1 MFKRHRS
8 QEFIFLPFPIYCN
21 FGHTYTMTM
30 SILHYI
36 TWNVDPEIFS
46 IGPLSI
52 RWYGLLFALGFLLGQ
67 RILTKIYVAEGR
79 TEGDVDVITLYMI
92 IGTVVGARLGH
103 TLFYA
108 PDYYLSHPIEILKI
122 WEGGL
127 ASHGATIGI
136 LLALWI
142 FSRRY
147 KFDYMWVLDRI
158 VIVVALGGALIRL
171 GNLMN
176 SEIFGRPTD
185 VPWAFIFVR
194 NMEFSHVPRH
204 PTQLYESLSVFLL
217 FVGLYWLWNKYR
229 SALPNGLL
237 FGIFVTALFTFR
249 FLVEFLKENQ
259 EAFEN
264 SMTLNMGQILSIP
277 LILVGLI
284 ILVRVWLNPKPALP
298 GGHLAEENQPKTKA
312 NK

>member
-1 MFKRHRS
+1 MF
-8 QEFIFLPFPIYCN
+8 
-21 FGHTYTMTM
+21 M
-30 SILHYI
+30 SILNYI
-36 TWNVDPEIFS
+36 TWDVSPEIFS
-46 IGPLSI
+46 IGSFEV
-52 RWYGLLFALGFLLGQ
+52 RWYGLFFALAFVFGQ

-108 PDYYLSHPIEILKI
+108 PDYYLSNPIEILKI

-127 ASHGATIGI
+127 ASHGATVGI
-136 LLALWI
+136 LLALWF
-142 FSRRY
+142 FSRRQ

-194 NMEFSHVPRH
+194 NNEFSHVPRH
-204 PTQLYESLSVFLL
+204 PTQLYESISVFLL
-217 FVGLYWLWNKYR
+217 FVLLYWLWKKYKE
-229 SALPNGLL
+229 ALPKGLL
-237 FGIFVTALFTFR
+237 FGIFVTALFLFR

-259 EAFEN
+259 EAFEDT
-264 SMTLNMGQILSIP
+264 MALNMGQILSIP
-277 LILVGLI
+277 LILAGLI
-284 ILVRVWLNPKPALP
+284 ILFRVWQNPKPALP
-298 GGHLAEENQPKTKA
+298 GGHLESATTSKR
-312 NK
+312 

>member
-1 MFKRHRS
+1 
-8 QEFIFLPFPIYCN
+8 
-21 FGHTYTMTM
+21 M
-30 SILHYI
+30 SILTYI
-36 TWNVDPEIFS
+36 PWNVDPEIFS

-52 RWYGLLFALGFLLGQ
+52 RWYGLLFALGFVIGQ

-92 IGTVVGARLGH
+92 IGTVIGARLGH

-108 PDYYLSHPIEILKI
+108 PDYYLSNPIEILKI

-136 LLALWI
+136 LFALWL
-142 FSRRY
+142 FSRRM
-147 KFDYMWVLDRI
+147 KFDYVWVLDRI

-185 VPWAFIFVR
+185 VPWAFIFYH
-194 NMEFSHVPRH
+194 STQYSQVPRH

-217 FVGLYWLWNKYR
+217 FVVLYWLWHKYKA
-229 SALPNGLL
+229 ALPRGLL
-237 FGIFVTALFTFR
+237 FGLFVTFLFTFR

-259 EAFEN
+259 EAFEDE
-264 SMTLNMGQILSIP
+264 MALNMGQILSIP
-277 LILVGLI
+277 LILVGLF
-284 ILVRVWLNPKPALP
+284 ILFRVWQNPKPALP
-298 GGHLAEENQPKTKA
+298 GGKLADSNADTK
-312 NK
+312 KVHKG

>member
-1 MFKRHRS
+1 M
-8 QEFIFLPFPIYCN
+8 LN
-21 FGHTYTMTM
+21 
-30 SILHYI
+30 YI

-52 RWYGLLFALGFLLGQ
+52 RWYGLLFALGFIIGQ

-79 TEGDVDVITLYMI
+79 TEGDVDVITIYMI
-92 IGTVVGARLGH
+92 VGTVLGARLGH
-103 TLFYA
+103 TLFYS
-108 PDYYLSHPIEILKI
+108 PEYYLSNPIEILKI

-136 LLALWI
+136 LLALWL
-142 FSRRY
+142 FSRKY

-176 SEIFGRPTD
+176 SEIFGHPTNL
-185 VPWAFIFVR
+185 PWGFIFVR
-194 NMEFSHVPRH
+194 QNEYSHVPRH

-217 FVGLYWLWNKYR
+217 FVLLYWLWKKYK
-229 SALPNGLL
+229 SALPRGLL

-259 EAFEN
+259 VAKEAT
-264 SMTLNMGQILSIP
+264 MALNIGQQLSIP
-277 LILVGLI
+277 LILIGLI
-284 ILVRVWLNPKPALP
+284 ILFRVWQNPKPALP
-298 GGHLAEENQPKTKA
+298 GGKVQERTKA
-312 NK
+312 

>member
-1 MFKRHRS
+1 MS
-8 QEFIFLPFPIYCN
+8 FLN
-21 FGHTYTMTM
+21 
-30 SILHYI
+30 YI
-36 TWNVDPEIFS
+36 PWNVDPDIFS
-46 IGPLSI
+46 IGPLTI
-52 RWYGLLFALGFLLGQ
+52 RWYGLLFALGFVIGQ

-108 PDYYLSHPIEILKI
+108 PDYYLSNPIEILKI

-127 ASHGATIGI
+127 ASHGATVGI
-136 LLALWI
+136 LFALWL
-142 FSRRY
+142 FSRRQ

-185 VPWAFIFVR
+185 VPWAFIFYQ
-194 NMEFSHVPRH
+194 NNQYSHVPRH

-217 FVGLYWLWNKYR
+217 FVVLYWLWNKYKA
-229 SALPNGLL
+229 ALPRGLL
-237 FGIFVTALFTFR
+237 FGLFVTFLFSFR

-259 EAFEN
+259 EAFEDE
-264 SMTLNMGQILSIP
+264 MTLNMGQILSIP
-277 LILVGLI
+277 LILVGLF
-284 ILVRVWLNPKPALP
+284 ILFRVWQNPKPALP
-298 GGHLAEENQPKTKA
+298 GGRLVDDTKA
-312 NK
+312 DTRKVRKG

>member
-1 MFKRHRS
+1 
-8 QEFIFLPFPIYCN
+8 
-21 FGHTYTMTM
+21 M
-30 SILHYI
+30 SILNYI

-52 RWYGLLFALGFLLGQ
+52 RWYGLLFALGFVIGQ

-92 IGTVVGARLGH
+92 IGTVIGARLGH
-103 TLFYA
+103 TLFYDPA
-108 PDYYLSHPIEILKI
+108 YYLSNPIKILMI

-136 LLALWI
+136 LLALWF
-142 FSRRY
+142 FSR
-147 KFDYMWVLDRI
+147 KQKLDYMWVLDRI

-176 SEIFGRPTD
+176 SEIIGRPTD
-185 VPWAFIFVR
+185 VPWAFLFERNNEVINGVR
-194 NMEFSHVPRH
+194 ASADPRH

-217 FVGLYWLWNKYR
+217 FVLLYWLWSKYKAR
-229 SALPNGLL
+229 LPKGLL
-237 FGIFVTALFTFR
+237 FGIFVTALFSFR

-259 EAFEN
+259 VDFED
-264 SMTLNMGQILSIP
+264 TLALNMGQLLSIP
-277 LILVGLI
+277 LILAGII
-284 ILVRVWLNPKPALP
+284 ILIRVWQKPTPVLP
-298 GGHLAEENQPKTKA
+298 DGRKLEPQTVTK
-312 NK
+312 

>member
-1 MFKRHRS
+1 M
-8 QEFIFLPFPIYCN
+8 N
-21 FGHTYTMTM
+21 
-30 SILHYI
+30 ILNYI

-52 RWYGLLFALGFLLGQ
+52 RWYGLLFALAFILGQ

-92 IGTVVGARLGH
+92 VGTVIGARLGH

-108 PDYYLSHPIEILKI
+108 PDYYLSNPIEILKI

-136 LLALWI
+136 LFALWL
-142 FSRRY
+142 FSRKQ

-176 SEIFGRPTD
+176 SEIIGRASD
-185 VPWAFIFVR
+185 VPWAFIFER
-194 NMEFSHVPRH
+194 LKENPALPRH

-217 FVGLYWLWNKYR
+217 FVLLYWLWNKYR
-229 SALPNGLL
+229 GALPKGLL

-259 EAFEN
+259 EAFEDEL
-264 SMTLNMGQILSIP
+264 TLNMGQILSIP
-277 LILVGLI
+277 LIIIGLF
-284 ILVRVWLNPKPALP
+284 ILFRVWQNPKPALA
-298 GGHLAEENQPKTKA
+298 GGQLPEDLKKSK
-312 NK
+312 NKV

>member
-1 MFKRHRS
+1 M
-8 QEFIFLPFPIYCN
+8 N
-21 FGHTYTMTM
+21 
-30 SILHYI
+30 ILHYI
-36 TWNVDPEIFS
+36 TWNVDPEIFN

-52 RWYGLLFALGFLLGQ
+52 RWYGLLFALAFIFGQ

-92 IGTVVGARLGH
+92 IGTVIGARLGH

-108 PDYYLSHPIEILKI
+108 PDYYLSNPIEILKI

-136 LLALWI
+136 LVALYL
-142 FSRRY
+142 FSRKQR
-147 KFDYMWVLDRI
+147 FDYMWVLDRI

-176 SEIFGRPTD
+176 SEIIGRVTD
-185 VPWAFIFVR
+185 VPWAFVFER
-194 NMEFSHVPRH
+194 LNENPALPRH
-204 PTQLYESLSVFLL
+204 PTQLYESGSVFLL
-217 FVGLYWLWNKYR
+217 FVLLYWLWDKYR
-229 SALPNGLL
+229 AALPKGLL

-259 EAFEN
+259 EAFEEG
-264 SMTLNMGQILSIP
+264 MTLNMGQILSIP
-277 LILVGLI
+277 LILVGLF
-284 ILVRVWLNPKPALP
+284 ILFKVWQNPKPALP
-298 GGHLAEENQPKTKA
+298 GGKLEESEVQKRSKNKA
-312 NK
+312 

>member
-1 MFKRHRS
+1 
-8 QEFIFLPFPIYCN
+8 
-21 FGHTYTMTM
+21 M
-30 SILHYI
+30 SILNYI
-36 TWNVDPEIFS
+36 PWNVDPEIFS

-52 RWYGLLFALGFLLGQ
+52 RWYGLLFALGFVIGQ

-92 IGTVVGARLGH
+92 IGTVIGARLGH

-108 PDYYLSHPIEILKI
+108 PDYYLSNPIEILKI

-136 LLALWI
+136 LFALWL
-142 FSRRY
+142 FSRRM
-147 KFDYMWVLDRI
+147 KFDYVWVLDRI

-185 VPWAFIFVR
+185 VPWAFIFYQ
-194 NMEFSHVPRH
+194 NNEYSHVPRH

-217 FVGLYWLWNKYR
+217 FVVLYWLWSKYKA
-229 SALPNGLL
+229 ALPRGLL
-237 FGIFVTALFTFR
+237 FGLFVTFLFTFR
-249 FLVEFLKENQ
+249 FLVEFMKENQ
-259 EAFEN
+259 EAFEDE
-264 SMTLNMGQILSIP
+264 MALNMGQILSIP
-277 LILVGLI
+277 LILVGLF
-284 ILVRVWLNPKPALP
+284 ILFKVWQNPKPALP
-298 GGHLAEENQPKTKA
+298 GGKLVDDTRADTK
-312 NK
+312 KVRKG

>member
-1 MFKRHRS
+1 MMN
-8 QEFIFLPFPIYCN
+8 LLN
-21 FGHTYTMTM
+21 
-30 SILHYI
+30 YI
-36 TWNVDPEIFS
+36 TWDVNPEIFN
-46 IGPLSI
+46 IGFLSV
-52 RWYGLLFALGFLLGQ
+52 RWYGLLFALGFVIGQ
-67 RILTKIYVAEGR
+67 RILSKIYVAEGR

-108 PDYYLSHPIEILKI
+108 PDYYLSNPIEILKI

-142 FSRRY
+142 FSRRQ

-176 SEIFGRPTD
+176 SEIFGKPTD

-194 NMEFSHVPRH
+194 NNEFSHVPRH

-217 FVGLYWLWNKYR
+217 FVLLYWLWKKYKE
-229 SALPNGLL
+229 ALPRGLL

-249 FLVEFLKENQ
+249 LLVEFLKENQ
-259 EAFEN
+259 EDFEN
-264 SMTLNMGQILSIP
+264 AMALNMGQILSIP
-277 LILVGLI
+277 LILIGLG
-284 ILVRVWLNPKPALP
+284 ILVKVWMSPKPALR
-298 GGHLAEENQPKTKA
+298 GGRLPEASTTK
-312 NK
+312 

>member
-1 MFKRHRS
+1 M
-8 QEFIFLPFPIYCN
+8 LN
-21 FGHTYTMTM
+21 
-30 SILHYI
+30 YI
-36 TWNVDPEIFS
+36 PWNVDPEIFS

-52 RWYGLLFALGFLLGQ
+52 RWYGLLFALGFVIGQ

-92 IGTVVGARLGH
+92 IGTVIGARLGH

-108 PDYYLSHPIEILKI
+108 PDYYLSNPIEILKI

-136 LLALWI
+136 LFALWL
-142 FSRRY
+142 FSRRM
-147 KFDYMWVLDRI
+147 KFDYVWVLDRI

-185 VPWAFIFVR
+185 VPWAFIFYQ
-194 NMEFSHVPRH
+194 NNEYSHVPRH

-217 FVGLYWLWNKYR
+217 FVVLYWLWSKYKA
-229 SALPNGLL
+229 ALPRGLL
-237 FGIFVTALFTFR
+237 FGLFVTFLFTFR
-249 FLVEFLKENQ
+249 FLVEFMKENQ
-259 EAFEN
+259 EAFEDE
-264 SMTLNMGQILSIP
+264 MALNMGQILSIP
-277 LILVGLI
+277 LILVGLF
-284 ILVRVWLNPKPALP
+284 ILFKVWQNPKPALP
-298 GGHLAEENQPKTKA
+298 GGKLVDDTRADTK
-312 NK
+312 KVRKG

>member
-1 MFKRHRS
+1 
-8 QEFIFLPFPIYCN
+8 
-21 FGHTYTMTM
+21 M
-30 SILHYI
+30 SILNYI
-36 TWNVDPEIFS
+36 TWDVSPDIFS
-46 IGPLSI
+46 IGSFEV
-52 RWYGLLFALGFLLGQ
+52 RWYGLFFALAFVFGQ

-108 PDYYLSHPIEILKI
+108 PDYYLSNPIEILKI

-136 LLALWI
+136 LLALWF
-142 FSRRY
+142 FSRRQ

-194 NMEFSHVPRH
+194 NNEFSHVPRH
-204 PTQLYESLSVFLL
+204 PTQLYESISVFLL
-217 FVGLYWLWNKYR
+217 FVLLYWLWKKYKE
-229 SALPNGLL
+229 ALPKGLL
-237 FGIFVTALFTFR
+237 FGIFVTALFLFR

-259 EAFEN
+259 EAFEDT
-264 SMTLNMGQILSIP
+264 MALNMGQILSIP
-277 LILVGLI
+277 LILAGLV
-284 ILVRVWLNPKPALP
+284 ILFRVWQNPKPALP
-298 GGHLAEENQPKTKA
+298 GGRLESAATGKK
-312 NK
+312 

>member
-1 MFKRHRS
+1 
-8 QEFIFLPFPIYCN
+8 
-21 FGHTYTMTM
+21 M
-30 SILHYI
+30 SILNYI
-36 TWNVDPEIFS
+36 PWNVDPEIFN

-52 RWYGLLFALGFLLGQ
+52 RWYGLLFALGFVIGQ

-92 IGTVVGARLGH
+92 VGTVVGARLGH

-108 PDYYLSHPIEILKI
+108 PDYYLSNPIEILKI

-136 LLALWI
+136 LFALWL
-142 FSRRY
+142 FSRRQ

-176 SEIFGRPTD
+176 SEIFGHPTD
-185 VPWAFIFVR
+185 LPWGFIFYR
-194 NMEFSHVPRH
+194 NTEYSQVPRH

-217 FVGLYWLWNKYR
+217 FVVLYWLWNKYR
-229 SALPNGLL
+229 AALPKGLL
-237 FGIFVTALFTFR
+237 FGLFVTFLFTFR
-249 FLVEFLKENQ
+249 FLIEFLKENQ
-259 EAFEN
+259 EAFEDQ
-264 SMTLNMGQILSIP
+264 MTLNMGQILSIP
-277 LILVGLI
+277 LILVGLY
-284 ILVRVWLNPKPALP
+284 ILFRVWQNPAPATP
-298 GGHLAEENQPKTKA
+298 GGRLPVVEAKRKEAKQR
-312 NK
+312 

>member
-1 MFKRHRS
+1 
-8 QEFIFLPFPIYCN
+8 
-21 FGHTYTMTM
+21 M
-30 SILHYI
+30 SILNYI
-36 TWNVDPEIFS
+36 PWNVDPEIFN

-52 RWYGLLFALGFLLGQ
+52 RWYGLLFALGFVIGQ

-108 PDYYLSHPIEILKI
+108 PDYYLSNPIEILKI

-136 LLALWI
+136 LFALWL
-142 FSRRY
+142 FSRRQ

-176 SEIFGRPTD
+176 SEIFGHPTD
-185 VPWAFIFVR
+185 APWGFIFYR
-194 NMEFSHVPRH
+194 NTEYSQVPRH

-217 FVGLYWLWNKYR
+217 FVVLYWLWNKYR
-229 SALPNGLL
+229 AALPKGLL
-237 FGIFVTALFTFR
+237 FGLFVTFLFTFR
-249 FLVEFLKENQ
+249 FLIEFLKENQ
-259 EAFEN
+259 EAFEDQ
-264 SMTLNMGQILSIP
+264 MTLNMGQILSIP
-277 LILVGLI
+277 LILVGLY
-284 ILVRVWLNPKPALP
+284 ILFRVWQNPAPATP
-298 GGHLAEENQPKTKA
+298 GGRLPDAEAKRKA
-312 NK
+312 AKHR

>member
-1 MFKRHRS
+1 
-8 QEFIFLPFPIYCN
+8 
-21 FGHTYTMTM
+21 M
-30 SILHYI
+30 SILNYI
-36 TWNVDPEIFS
+36 PWDVSPSIFS
-46 IGPLSI
+46 IGSFEV
-52 RWYGLLFALGFLLGQ
+52 RWYGLLFALAFVFGQ

-103 TLFYA
+103 TLFYQ
-108 PDYYLSHPIEILKI
+108 PEHYLSNPIEILKI

-136 LLALWI
+136 LLALWL
-142 FSRRY
+142 FSRKH

-185 VPWAFIFVR
+185 LPWGFIFLR
-194 NMEFSHVPRH
+194 QSEYSHVPRH

-217 FVGLYWLWNKYR
+217 FVLLYWLWKKYKE
-229 SALPNGLL
+229 ALPRGLL

-249 FLVEFLKENQ
+249 FLVEFLKEDQ
-259 EAFEN
+259 VAKEAT
-264 SMTLNMGQILSIP
+264 MALNIGQQLSIP
-277 LILVGLI
+277 LILAGLV
-284 ILVRVWLNPKPALP
+284 ILFIVWRNPKPALA
-298 GGHLAEENQPKTKA
+298 GGRLEREAVGKK
-312 NK
+312 